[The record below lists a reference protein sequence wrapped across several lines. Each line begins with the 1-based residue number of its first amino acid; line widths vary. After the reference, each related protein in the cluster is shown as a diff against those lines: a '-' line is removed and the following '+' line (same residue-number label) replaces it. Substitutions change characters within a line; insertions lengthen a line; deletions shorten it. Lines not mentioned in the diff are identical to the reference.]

1 MTQESVASALTLQLL
16 AWLAMR
22 PRTYGQTM
30 EAWRTNCPR
39 MPVWEN
45 AVSEGL
51 VRVEPGGPMRDRKVV
66 LTPQG
71 RALLAAGAGSSPVKL
86 AAAEGASADY

>member
-1 MTQESVASALTLQLL
+1 MTQPALTLEFLL
-16 AWLAMR
+16 WVADK
-22 PRTYGQTM
+22 PRSYGDTM

-39 MPVWEN
+39 MPIWEN

-51 VRVEPGGPMRDRKVV
+51 VRVEPGGPMRERKVA

-86 AAAEGASADY
+86 APAEEASADF